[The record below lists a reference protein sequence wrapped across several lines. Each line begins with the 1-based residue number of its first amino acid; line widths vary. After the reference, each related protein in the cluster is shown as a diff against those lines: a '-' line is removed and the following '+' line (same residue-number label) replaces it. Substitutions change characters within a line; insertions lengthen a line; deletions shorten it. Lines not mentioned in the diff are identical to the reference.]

1 MIANGASVRDEFVED
16 WPLLFNAQGRIH
28 YLIICE
34 RTIKASFEVKEH
46 IRLLYRGHA
55 CKLMYIHMREV
66 NHPLY
71 KGAIHV

>member
-1 MIANGASVRDEFVED
+1 MGLQYEMSSLRIGHFCLMHKR
-16 WPLLFNAQGRIH
+16 RIH

-34 RTIKASFEVKEH
+34 GTIKASFEVKEH